1 MTRLIVLV
9 LYTGNNMKLL
19 VITGAPGP
27 SLFQSHPAD
36 TITDKFKFNKQKQ
49 RQNFSD
55 CY

>member
-27 SLFQSHPAD
+27 SLFQSNPAG
-36 TITDKFKFNKQKQ
+36 TITDKFNKQKQ

>member
-27 SLFQSHPAD
+27 SLFQSHPAG
-36 TITDKFKFNKQKQ
+36 TVTDNSKFNKQKQ